1 MKQLIIAIDGP
12 AASGKS
18 TTARLLAQ
26 HLGYIYIDTGAM
38 YRAVTLVILRKRIAI
53 DDQATIT
60 KIAQKLD
67 IQLKMRKKKLQT
79 FLDDEDVS
87 EAIRTPEIDEVISL
101 ISSYKQ
107 LREIMV
113 EKQRQIAQAGGI
125 VMDGRDIGTVVLPN
139 AQIKIFMNADLDSR
153 AKRRYEELH
162 EKGIVSSLK
171 QIKNEIEQRDHLDST
186 RETSPLMPATDAH
199 IIDTTNLTIDEQVN
213 AVLDII
219 RGYNPYY

>member
-1 MKQLIIAIDGP
+1 MKRLIIAIDGP

-38 YRAVTLVILRKRIAI
+38 YRAVTLAILRKRTAI

-79 FLDDEDVS
+79 FLNDEDVS
-87 EAIRTPEIDEVISL
+87 DAIRTPEIDEVISL

-219 RGYNPYY
+219 RRYNPDY